1 VIDQIRKRLQNGFE
15 PFALGLTDG
24 RRYEI
29 PARDFI
35 ALSQRRVAVI
45 DRDGL
50 VVSINPLHIV
60 SVDDVAPVQS

>member
-1 VIDQIRKRLQNGFE
+1 VIDQIKKRLENGFE
-15 PFALGLTDG
+15 PFALRLTDG

-35 ALSQRRVAVI
+35 ALSLRRVAVI

-50 VVSINPLHIV
+50 VVSINPLRIV
-60 SVDDVAPVQS
+60 SVDDVLPIQS